1 MSWREE
7 FLKDYFNDKDESLWD
22 EALNLKNSKI
32 PPKLYKFTKDA
43 GGSGKYFE
51 WSPCSES

>member
-7 FLKDYFNDKDESLWD
+7 FLKDYFNYNYESLWD

-32 PPKLYKFTKDA
+32 PPIVQIH
-43 GGSGKYFE
+43 
-51 WSPCSES
+51 